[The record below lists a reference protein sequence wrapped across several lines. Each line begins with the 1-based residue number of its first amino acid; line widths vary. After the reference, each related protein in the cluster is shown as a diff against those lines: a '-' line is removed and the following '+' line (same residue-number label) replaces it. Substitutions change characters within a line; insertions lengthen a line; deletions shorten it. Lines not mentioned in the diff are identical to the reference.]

1 MLIFVLMLCSF
12 AVATAEFVVVGL
24 LPQIA
29 TDVGVSL
36 PAAGQLVTAYM
47 LVVTVGGPAATVLT
61 RRLPRR
67 ALLAA
72 TMALATGAA
81 VGSAFVGS
89 YGTLL
94 AARLG
99 SALAQALFMAV
110 ASQVAMAAVPAER
123 QTAAV
128 ARVFAGFALAT
139 VIGLPLGSLVG
150 QAYGW
155 HATFVL
161 VAVLSGAGLVGVLV
175 FCPRIPATAIGGLG
189 RSFRGMVNPPVL
201 TGLLITLLVLTGF
214 VAVFT
219 YVVPL
224 LSTVVGL
231 QPGWVSVA
239 LLGYGLG
246 TIAGNVL
253 AGRVP
258 PTSIPRVLPVAVG
271 VVALVLLVQG
281 VLLHFPAA
289 AVAGLVLLG
298 GATFVVVPLVQ
309 TWLMGRV
316 GADAA
321 GLAASVNISVAG
333 LAGAL
338 GAGLG
343 AGVLS
348 VGLGLTWIS
357 PVAAVPVLAA
367 TVAAVVLRRC
377 SARGSAKGAAPH
389 PRDAA
394 TCAGPSAA

>member
-1 MLIFVLMLCSF
+1 MLIIVLMLCSF

-29 TDVGVSL
+29 TDTGVSI

-47 LVVTVGGPAATVLT
+47 LVVTVGGPTATVLT
-61 RRLPRR
+61 MRLPRR

-81 VGSAFVGS
+81 VGSAFAGS
-89 YGTLL
+89 YGALL
-94 AARLG
+94 ATRLG

-123 QTAAV
+123 QTTAV
-128 ARVFAGFALAT
+128 ARVFGGFALAT
-139 VIGLPLGSLVG
+139 VIGLPLGALVG

-155 HATFVL
+155 HATFVA
-161 VAVLSGAGLVGVLV
+161 VAILSGIGLVGVLV
-175 FCPRIPATAIGGLG
+175 FCPRIPAATTGGLAG
-189 RSFRGMVNPPVL
+189 SVRGMVNPSVL

-219 YVVPL
+219 YVVPM
-224 LSTVVGL
+224 LSTVAGFS
-231 QPGWVSVA
+231 PTWVSVA

-258 PTSIPRVLPVAVG
+258 PKAIERVLPIAVG
-271 VVALVLLVQG
+271 VVAAVLLVQG
-281 VLLHFPAA
+281 VLLRFQPLALIS
-289 AVAGLVLLG
+289 LVVLG
-298 GATFVVVPLVQ
+298 GASFFVVPLVQ

-348 VGLGLTWIS
+348 AGLGLAWIN

-367 TVAAVVLRRC
+367 PGAAAALRRRSTRTSADSSVVCERNTAAC
-377 SARGSAKGAAPH
+377 S
-389 PRDAA
+389 
-394 TCAGPSAA
+394 T

>member
-1 MLIFVLMLCSF
+1 MLIIVLMLCSF

-24 LPQIA
+24 LPLIA

-36 PAAGQLVTAYM
+36 AAAGQLVTAYM

-67 ALLAA
+67 AVLAA
-72 TMALATGAA
+72 TMTLATGAA
-81 VGSAFVGS
+81 VASAFVGS
-89 YGTLL
+89 YAALL
-94 AARLG
+94 ATRLG

-110 ASQVAMAAVPAER
+110 ASQVAMAAAPAGR

-139 VIGLPLGSLVG
+139 VIGLPLGALVG

-161 VAVLSGAGLVGVLV
+161 VGVLAGLGLAGVLV
-175 FCPRIPATAIGGLG
+175 FCPRIPAATDGGLAK
-189 RSFRGMVNPPVL
+189 SLRGMVNPPVL
-201 TGLLITLLVLTGF
+201 TGLSITLLVLTGF

-219 YVVPL
+219 YVVPI
-224 LSTVVGL
+224 LSSVSGL
-231 QPGWVSVA
+231 SPTWVSVA

-253 AGRVP
+253 AGRVRP
-258 PTSIPRVLPVAVG
+258 AAIERVLPAATG
-271 VVALVLLVQG
+271 VVALVLLAQG
-281 VLLHFPAA
+281 VVLRFPPLALIG
-289 AVAGLVLLG
+289 VVLLG

-309 TWLMGRV
+309 TWLMGQV

-348 VGLGLTWIS
+348 AGLGLAWIS
-357 PVAAVPVLAA
+357 PIAAVPVLAA
-367 TVAAVVLRRC
+367 TVVAVALGRR
-377 SARGSAKGAAPH
+377 SARTSAHTVTPCGADG
-389 PRDAA
+389 DACPA
-394 TCAGPSAA
+394 

>member
-1 MLIFVLMLCSF
+1 MLIIVLMLCSF

-24 LPQIA
+24 LPEIA
-29 TDVGVSL
+29 TDVGVSI

-72 TMALATGAA
+72 TMTLATGAA
-81 VGSAFVGS
+81 VGSAFVSS
-89 YGTLL
+89 YGALL

-123 QTAAV
+123 RTAAV

-139 VIGLPLGSLVG
+139 VIGLPLGALVG

-155 HATFVL
+155 HATFVV
-161 VAVLSGAGLVGVLV
+161 VAVLSGIGLVGVLV
-175 FCPRIPATAIGGLG
+175 FCPRIPAAATGGLA
-189 RSFRGMVNPPVL
+189 RSVRGMVNPPVL

-219 YVVPL
+219 YVVPI
-224 LSTVVGL
+224 LSTVAGFS
-231 QPGWVSVA
+231 PTWVSVA

-246 TIAGNVL
+246 TIAGNLL
-253 AGRVP
+253 AGRVA
-258 PTSIPRVLPVAVG
+258 PTSIARVLPIAVG
-271 VVALVLLVQG
+271 VVALVLLTQG
-281 VLLHFPAA
+281 ALLRFQLLA
-289 AVAGLVLLG
+289 LLG
-298 GATFVVVPLVQ
+298 LILLGAATFVVVPLVQ

-316 GADAA
+316 DADAA
-321 GLAASVNISVAG
+321 GLAASINISVAG

-348 VGLGLTWIS
+348 AGWGLAWIS

-367 TVAAVVLRRC
+367 TVAAAALRRRSARASEDVRAVCEEDAVAC
-377 SARGSAKGAAPH
+377 SA
-389 PRDAA
+389 
-394 TCAGPSAA
+394 

>member
-1 MLIFVLMLCSF
+1 MLCSF

-47 LVVTVGGPAATVLT
+47 LVVTVGGPAATVFT

-161 VAVLSGAGLVGVLV
+161 VAVLSGVGLVGVLV
-175 FCPRIPATAIGGLG
+175 CCPRIPATATGGLG
-189 RSFRGMVNPPVL
+189 RSFRGMVNPPVR

-219 YVVPL
+219 YVVPML
-224 LSTVVGL
+224 TTVAGL

-258 PTSIPRVLPVAVG
+258 PTSIARVLPVAVG
-271 VVALVLLVQG
+271 VVALVLLVEG

-298 GATFVVVPLVQ
+298 GAAFVVVPLVQ

-321 GLAASVNISVAG
+321 GLAAAVNISVAG

-343 AGVLS
+343 AGALS

-367 TVAAVVLRRC
+367 TVAAVLLRRR
-377 SARGSAKGAAPH
+377 SAWGSTDAAAPC
-389 PRDAA
+389 AA
-394 TCAGPSAA
+394 ARAGPSAA

>member
-1 MLIFVLMLCSF
+1 MLIIVLMVCSF

-29 TDVGVSL
+29 ADVSVSI

-47 LVVTVGGPAATVLT
+47 LVVTIGGPAATVLT

-67 ALLAA
+67 GLLAA

-81 VGSAFVGS
+81 IGSAFAGS
-89 YGTLL
+89 YGVLL
-94 AARLG
+94 VARLA

-139 VIGLPLGSLVG
+139 VIGLPLGALVG

-175 FCPRIPATAIGGLG
+175 FCPRIVATPDGGLG
-189 RSFRGMVNPPVL
+189 PSVRGMAKPSVP
-201 TGLLITLLVLTGF
+201 TGLLITVLVLTGF

-219 YVVPL
+219 YVVP
-224 LSTVVGL
+224 VL
-231 QPGWVSVA
+231 QSVAGFTPGWVSVA

-246 TIAGNVL
+246 TIAGNVV
-253 AGRVP
+253 AGRVRA
-258 PTSIPRVLPVAVG
+258 SAIARVLPIAVG
-271 VVALVLLVQG
+271 VVAAVLLAQG
-281 VLLHFPAA
+281 VLLRYQPSALL
-289 AVAGLVLLG
+289 GLVLLG

-309 TWLMGRV
+309 TWLMGQV
-316 GADAA
+316 GPEAA
-321 GLAASVNISVAG
+321 GLAASVNISAAG

-343 AGVLS
+343 AAVLS
-348 VGLGLTWIS
+348 VGWGPAWIS

-367 TVAAVVLRRC
+367 TVAAVGLRRR
-377 SARGSAKGAAPH
+377 STRTSPDSPALGRV
-389 PRDAA
+389 R
-394 TCAGPSAA
+394 